1 MPHVADK
8 PEQHVGAVV
17 GTGHCVP
24 YVQAVTKVGHTST
37 WRRGELALH
46 GDVAP
51 GTVIATFDASGRY
64 ANATDGSSHAAIY
77 LDETPRGSLRVLD
90 CWIEQGRKR
99 PVAERVIRDK
109 AGVGPA
115 ADDASRYYVVETAAA
130 EA

>member
-1 MPHVADK
+1 LPHVAVK

-24 YVQAVTKVGHTST
+24 YVQAVAKVGHTSS
-37 WRRGELALH
+37 WRRGELVLH
-46 GDVAP
+46 GEVLP
-51 GTVIATFDASGRY
+51 GTVIATFGPDGRY

-77 LDETPRGSLRVLD
+77 LDETPRGALRVID
-90 CWIEQGRKR
+90 QWVGWAC
-99 PVAERVIRDK
+99 AERVIRDK